1 MAIIIRRRE
10 FTTPIGDAAAWLT
23 DAPVQKLVKV
33 LRLALLAMLV
43 LLAVPLMS
51 EGQQP
56 NAIPHLCFLTLEPGT
71 LEKRSP
77 RFDAFFQSLR
87 DLGYEDG
94 KSIIIDYLSAEDHG
108 ERFPALVAECLRR
121 KADVIV
127 PSTTPAAQ
135 VAKNATQTIPIV
147 MIALGDPLGTG
158 LVKNLAHPGGNIT
171 GMAQMVPE
179 LAVKRLELLKEA
191 APRISQVLVLTY
203 LVDPIAPLQVMT
215 MKEAAPRLG
224 VSLLVHDIQTADDI
238 PVAFDAAVKEGA
250 DGLIVTAESIFV
262 TYRARVSELAAQH
275 RLPAM
280 YPYVIELDAAGA
292 HYVVPDFAWV
302 QDVGGSLMVLADQIR
317 RAIAWV
323 YDNAVRFGG
332 DPNRLY
338 IGGQSSGGH
347 LAAVALTTDWPRDF
361 GLPADIIKGGMCI
374 SGMYDLTPVRLSA
387 RNAYVAFDDATV
399 AALSPVRHLDRL
411 HAPLVVA
418 YGTCETPEFQRQ
430 NREFAAAVKAAE
442 KPVQL
447 LVGEN
452 YNHFELPET
461 LSNPYGLLGQA
472 ALDLMGLTAGVW
484 R

>member
-1 MAIIIRRRE
+1 M
-10 FTTPIGDAAAWLT
+10 PGKGP
-23 DAPVQKLVKV
+23 PV
-33 LRLALLAMLV
+33 
-43 LLAVPLMS
+43 
-51 EGQQP
+51 
-56 NAIPHLCFLTLEPGT
+56 FL
-71 LEKRSP
+71 
-77 RFDAFFQSLR
+77 
-87 DLGYEDG
+87 
-94 KSIIIDYLSAEDHG
+94 DYDQA
-108 ERFPALVAECLRR
+108 
-121 KADVIV
+121 
-127 PSTTPAAQ
+127 
-135 VAKNATQTIPIV
+135 
-147 MIALGDPLGTG
+147 
-158 LVKNLAHPGGNIT
+158 
-171 GMAQMVPE
+171 
-179 LAVKRLELLKEA
+179 
-191 APRISQVLVLTY
+191 
-203 LVDPIAPLQVMT
+203 
-215 MKEAAPRLG
+215 
-224 VSLLVHDIQTADDI
+224 
-238 PVAFDAAVKEGA
+238 
-250 DGLIVTAESIFV
+250 
-262 TYRARVSELAAQH
+262 
-275 RLPAM
+275 
-280 YPYVIELDAAGA
+280 ELDAAYDQAAYAPNREQLIERRISDSELARLRVGEPERVAYGQAEIERLDIYRTKRDAAPVFVFIHGGA
-292 HYVVPDFAWV
+292 WRSGRSKDFATPAEMFLAAGVHYVVPDFAWV
-302 QDVGGSLMVLADQIR
+302 QDVGGSLMVLADQVR

-323 YDNAVRFGG
+323 YRNAVRFGI
-332 DPNRLY
+332 DPTRLY
-338 IGGQSSGGH
+338 VGGQSSGGH

>member
-1 MAIIIRRRE
+1 MPE
-10 FTTPIGDAAAWLT
+10 KGP
-23 DAPVQKLVKV
+23 PVFLDY
-33 LRLALLAMLV
+33 
-43 LLAVPLMS
+43 
-51 EGQQP
+51 GQ
-56 NAIPHLCFLTLEPGT
+56 A
-71 LEKRSP
+71 
-77 RFDAFFQSLR
+77 
-87 DLGYEDG
+87 
-94 KSIIIDYLSAEDHG
+94 
-108 ERFPALVAECLRR
+108 
-121 KADVIV
+121 
-127 PSTTPAAQ
+127 
-135 VAKNATQTIPIV
+135 
-147 MIALGDPLGTG
+147 
-158 LVKNLAHPGGNIT
+158 
-171 GMAQMVPE
+171 
-179 LAVKRLELLKEA
+179 
-191 APRISQVLVLTY
+191 
-203 LVDPIAPLQVMT
+203 
-215 MKEAAPRLG
+215 
-224 VSLLVHDIQTADDI
+224 
-238 PVAFDAAVKEGA
+238 
-250 DGLIVTAESIFV
+250 
-262 TYRARVSELAAQH
+262 
-275 RLPAM
+275 
-280 YPYVIELDAAGA
+280 ELDAAYDQAAYATNREQLIKRRVRDSELTRLRIGEPERVAYGPADIERLDIYRTERDAAPVFIFIHGGA
-292 HYVVPDFAWV
+292 WRSGRSKDFATPAEMILAAGVHYVVPDFAWV
-302 QDVGGSLMVLADQIR
+302 QDVGGSLMVLADQVR

-323 YDNAVRFGG
+323 YRNAVRFGI
-332 DPNRLY
+332 DPTRLY
-338 IGGQSSGGH
+338 VGGQSSGGH